1 MVLYAENALFSPNF
15 TDVSTGWQQF
25 MDIDSF
31 VDWYLINEI
40 ARNENG
46 AFKSNCMMTLQS
58 GGKLKMGPV
67 GDFEKAFDNN
77 SNASSTGF
85 VIKNTQWF
93 NRLFQDPAF
102 VAKVK
107 ERFGYFYDHQL
118 DIISGINADAEY
130 LKYAVKE
137 DDNKWDTYAAYT
149 SSTISVWQAYGTKVG
164 AMKVWLSSRMNWLKR
179 EFDAMA

>member
-1 MVLYAENALFSPNF
+1 M
-15 TDVSTGWQQF
+15 
-25 MDIDSF
+25 
-31 VDWYLINEI
+31 
-40 ARNENG
+40 
-46 AFKSNCMMTLQS
+46 
-58 GGKLKMGPV
+58 
-67 GDFEKAFDNN
+67 
-77 SNASSTGF
+77 
-85 VIKNTQWF
+85 
-93 NRLFQDPAF
+93 
-102 VAKVK
+102 K

-179 EFDAMA
+179 EFDAMAWQPVLNLLTSTDKDEKVIFPHTIDALFVFL